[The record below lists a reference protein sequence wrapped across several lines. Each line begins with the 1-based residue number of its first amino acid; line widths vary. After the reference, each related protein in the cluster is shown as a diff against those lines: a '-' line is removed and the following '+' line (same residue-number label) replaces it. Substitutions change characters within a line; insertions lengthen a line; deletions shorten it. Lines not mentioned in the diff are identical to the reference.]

1 MHVGLRVVGGEEEA
15 RWMDEG
21 RLGVIQ
27 AWGPPGR
34 GAEADRSTLHP
45 FVLCG
50 GGVTNIH
57 MRRLG
62 SWGGGAEG
70 SVKLLNAVA
79 QQKAQELGVRG
90 EQASSAALPCH

>member
-1 MHVGLRVVGGEEEA
+1 MHVGLLVVGGEEEA

-27 AWGPPGR
+27 AWGPPEEEPRLTGPPFILLS
-34 GAEADRSTLHP
+34 AE
-45 FVLCG
+45 
-50 GGVTNIH
+50 GVGVMNIH

-70 SVKLLNAVA
+70 SVKLINAAA
-79 QQKAQELGVRG
+79 QQKA
-90 EQASSAALPCH
+90 